1 MRTRQSEAVPVTGVW
16 RAFFVSS
23 VVLLSLLA
31 LSVPY
36 IEPGTSSFVVAL
48 LSLGMLGV
56 MLVGSGAF
64 IYFDWDPFEE
74 LLQQRY

>member
-1 MRTRQSEAVPVTGVW
+1 MTAVW

-23 VVLLSLLA
+23 VVLLVLLG

-36 IEPGTSSFVVAL
+36 LEPGTGTFVVSL

-56 MLVGSGAF
+56 MFVGSSVF

-74 LLQQRY
+74 IALNN

>member
-1 MRTRQSEAVPVTGVW
+1 MTAVW
-16 RAFFVSS
+16 RAFFACS
-23 VVLLSLLA
+23 VVLLVLLG

-36 IEPGTSSFVVAL
+36 IEPGTATFVVAI

-56 MLVGSGAF
+56 MFVGSSLF

-74 LLQQRY
+74 LELHI